1 MNFKLVGL
9 SACFALAA
17 TLGTAQA
24 QSDYPTKPV
33 KLIVNYPAGGGS
45 DAIGR
50 AIAKALEA
58 ELGQPVPV
66 ENIAGGSATRGVTA
80 VVTAPPDGYTL
91 GIATNS
97 PLTFAAHSV
106 EGLPWGHP
114 DTYDI
119 IGGVGSLYNVLAV
132 QPDAPYS
139 TVAEVVS
146 YAKEHPGELRV
157 ATVGGGLNQYVWDSF
172 TKAAGIETTLVPY
185 SGDADGLAA
194 FLGGNTELVE
204 LTWSGTQPHI
214 EAGKAKPVALFAP
227 ERLKTHPDI
236 PTFKEEGFD
245 ITTTSDYVVYAPKDI
260 PSEIRAKIAAAVET
274 VIEDPELKKS
284 LESRGIVV
292 GYESGESLKPKF
304 IKMYEDIGAAKK

>member
-1 MNFKLVGL
+1 MKLKLVGL

-17 TLGTAQA
+17 ALGAAQA
-24 QSDYPTKPV
+24 QTAYPTKPV
-33 KLIVNYPAGGGS
+33 NLIVNYPAGGGS
-45 DAIGR
+45 DAIAR
-50 AIAKALEA
+50 SFAKALEA

-66 ENIAGGSATRGVTA
+66 ENVAGGSATRGITA
-80 VVTAPPDGYTL
+80 VVTAPADGYTL

-97 PLTFAAHSV
+97 PLTFAAHTV

-119 IGGVGSLYNVLAV
+119 IAGLGSLYNVLAV
-132 QPDAPYS
+132 QPDAPYG
-139 TVAEVVS
+139 TVAEVVA

-157 ATVGGGLNQYVWDSF
+157 ATVGGGLNQYVWDAF
-172 TKAAGIETTLVPY
+172 TEAAGIETTLVPY

-204 LTWSGTQPHI
+204 LTWSGTVPHI

-227 ERLKTHPDI
+227 ARLKSHPDI
-236 PTFKEEGFD
+236 PTFKEEGYD
-245 ITTTSDYVVYAPKDI
+245 ITTTSDYVIYAPKGIPDDI
-260 PSEIRAKIAAAVET
+260 RTRIAAAVEAA
-274 VIEDPELKKS
+274 IKNEELKTS
-284 LESRGIVV
+284 LENRGIVV

-304 IKMYEDIGAAKK
+304 IEMYENIGAAKK